1 MIQLTRI
8 VLRMLPSVL
17 LAGFLTA
24 APPAPNNG
32 HGGVLSTL
40 IGSSPGQSVG
50 GVPSAGAAWAVSKAH
65 VTLNGGGHLQLAVH
79 GLILPSTG
87 DTGPVSQVSASLVCG
102 GSGGTVV
109 ATTAAVP
116 LSTSGDAHIHE
127 KITLPASCIAPVILV
142 RAAVVNGT
150 TPAQPPFIAVSG
162 FNSASTGKGS
172 DEPDSAANQF

>member
-1 MIQLTRI
+1 
-8 VLRMLPSVL
+8 MLPAVL
-17 LAGFLTA
+17 IAGFLTA
-24 APPAPNNG
+24 APPMPNDD
-32 HGGVLSTL
+32 GGVLSTL

-79 GLILPSTG
+79 GLILVSTG
-87 DTGPVSQVSASLVCG
+87 NAGPVSEVSVSLVCG

-109 ATTAAVP
+109 ATTGAVP

>member
-1 MIQLTRI
+1 MFQLTRI
-8 VLRMLPSVL
+8 VLRMLPAVL
-17 LAGFLTA
+17 VAGFLTA
-24 APPAPNNG
+24 GAMADDG
-32 HGGVLSTL
+32 GGVVSTL

-50 GVPSAGAAWAVSKAH
+50 GVPSGGAPWAVSKAH
-65 VTLNGGGHLQLAVH
+65 VTLNGGGHLNLAVH

-87 DTGPVSQVSASLVCG
+87 NAGPVSEVSASLVCG

-109 ATTAAVP
+109 ATTAALP

-150 TPAQPPFIAVSG
+150 TPALPPFIAASG
-162 FNSASTGKGS
+162 FSSSSSTGKGS
-172 DEPDSAANQF
+172 DEPDSH